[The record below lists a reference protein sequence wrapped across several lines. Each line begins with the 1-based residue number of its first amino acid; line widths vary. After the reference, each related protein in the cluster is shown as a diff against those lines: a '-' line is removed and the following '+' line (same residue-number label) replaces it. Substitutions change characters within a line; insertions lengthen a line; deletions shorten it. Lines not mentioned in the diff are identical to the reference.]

1 MLHRS
6 RDGLVMSEL
15 GNGVR
20 DIFCILNNKKG
31 LGGEPEGMKV
41 FVYLSRG
48 GGQTR
53 LTKVGPSSPE
63 WDQAC
68 QGGSRALQGGTRALQ
83 GGTRALQGG
92 IWLTREGPEY

>member
-20 DIFCILNNKKG
+20 DIFCILNKK
-31 LGGEPEGMKV
+31 KRIRRRA
-41 FVYLSRG
+41 RG
-48 GGQTR
+48 NERGQTR

-68 QGGSRALQGGTRALQ
+68 QGGSRALQGGTRIL
-83 GGTRALQGG
+83 
-92 IWLTREGPEY
+92 E

>member
-31 LGGEPEGMKV
+31 LGGEPEDMKV

-48 GGQTR
+48 GGAN
-53 LTKVGPSSPE
+53 S
-63 WDQAC
+63 AH
-68 QGGSRALQGGTRALQ
+68 QGGTQ
-83 GGTRALQGG
+83 
-92 IWLTREGPEY
+92 LTRVGPGLPGWEPCSPGRDQNTRITKLAMMALK

>member
-48 GGQTR
+48 EGWDPRSPGWDPAHQSGTR
-53 LTKVGPSSPE
+53 LARVGAVLS
-63 WDQAC
+63 
-68 QGGSRALQGGTRALQ
+68 
-83 GGTRALQGG
+83 
-92 IWLTREGPEY
+92 REGPEY